1 MTQLQATAAELQQA
15 WQLLQQRWQ
24 QTRAVWNDP
33 VARSFEKEHW
43 TPLEQQARATQ
54 QEMERLAQVVAQAR
68 RSVK

>member
-1 MTQLQATAAELQQA
+1 MSNLSLTADHLNTA
-15 WQLLQQRWQ
+15 WQVLHQRWE

-43 TPLEQQARATQ
+43 TPLEQQTRTTQ
-54 QEMERLAQVVAQAR
+54 QEMERLAQVVAKAR